1 MAEGRTGLASGPGQL
16 PPPAFTEH
24 NFCWDLETV
33 SWGPFTVPR
42 GLTVAVPGQP
52 SLSLFFF
59 FFLLFKATP
68 TAYGD
73 SQARGRIRATAASL
87 CHSHGNAGSLT
98 H

>member
-59 FFLLFKATP
+59 FFCFLKPHPQHMEILKLGVESELQLP
-68 TAYGD
+68 VY
-73 SQARGRIRATAASL
+73 ATAMAMRDP
-87 CHSHGNAGSLT
+87 
-98 H
+98 